1 MLFIN
6 SSTVLSSLH
15 LDFHNVSM
23 SCSKT
28 VNVMLGMSFSLSV
41 FFEHPIQIEPDTFYT
56 ASAILEGT
64 ELSYFGQE
72 GVAEVTQ
79 GKVS

>member
-1 MLFIN
+1 
-6 SSTVLSSLH
+6 
-15 LDFHNVSM
+15 
-23 SCSKT
+23 
-28 VNVMLGMSFSLSV
+28 MSFSISV

-79 GKVS
+79 GKVSKYQTCTQ